1 MRSNKSSTTLLVTD
15 DGTGHDPE
23 ELEEAADNL
32 EAVLDD
38 PEAEAEDG
46 GDGDEEEEEE
56 ERDREDEGEGE
67 GEGEEEEENGDGE
80 AAGDDEA

>member
-46 GDGDEEEEEE
+46 GDVDEEEEEE
-56 ERDREDEGEGE
+56 GDREDEGEGE